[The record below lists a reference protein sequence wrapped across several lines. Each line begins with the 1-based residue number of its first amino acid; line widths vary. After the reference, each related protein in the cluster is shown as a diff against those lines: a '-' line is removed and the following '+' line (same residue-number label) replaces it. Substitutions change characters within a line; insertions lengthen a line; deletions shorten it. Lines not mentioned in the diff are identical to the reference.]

1 MKYSQAIVGLVML
14 MTAACSLVTETNPN
28 PTSTAT
34 VARPPKREAN
44 PCGDGVCDEKEQA
57 NPHLCPRDC
66 ATPGDPASERAG
78 EDEEDDAS
86 EESEEQPDSSPPA
99 SQDAPSVAFVSAVV
113 ALDRAMGS
121 GDCGVEPW
129 RSEACQNIAPTKW
142 WGQHLEAHA
151 TAPVVIVPDGEG
163 RWVITNQP
171 ETVNK
176 VGYHA
181 ADFEVWQASYREA
194 TIDFGITPEC
204 SGEIEGK
211 DFHFQIMGTYENG
224 KIELI
229 LSANP
234 EEHIWGEC
242 AGTPFEQHPT
252 HLLYG
257 WAAAM
262 SGDPHD
268 LTGVLLENDRLTS
281 DPGTYS
287 HTFTTDTNPS
297 PENRDHVE
305 ADLDFQCVESL
316 EGSVKIPTACPWEK

>member
-1 MKYSQAIVGLVML
+1 MKRWMLYVSILVL
-14 MTAACSLVTETNPN
+14 ALSACSFGVGTEATAIP
-28 PTSTAT
+28 TAT
-34 VARPPKREAN
+34 PTRPPRRAQEL
-44 PCGDGVCDEKEQA
+44 CGDGVCDEKEQA
-57 NPHLCPRDC
+57 NPNLCPQDC
-66 ATPGDPASERAG
+66 PAGG
-78 EDEEDDAS
+78 ELGDDATG
-86 EESEEQPDSSPPA
+86 EPQEPDEPTESAPETRPP
-99 SQDAPSVAFVSAVV
+99 VAFVSADVT
-113 ALDRAMGS
+113 LDREMGL
-121 GDCGVEPW
+121 GDCGVDPW

-151 TAPVVIVPDGEG
+151 LAPVVVVPDGEQ

-171 ETVNK
+171 ETVKK
-176 VGYHA
+176 VGYDA
-181 ADFEVWQASYREA
+181 ADFEVMQASYRGA
-194 TIDFGITPEC
+194 TIDFSITPEC

-211 DFHFQIMGTYENG
+211 DFHFQIMGTYEDG
-224 KIELI
+224 QIALI

-234 EEHIWGEC
+234 QEHIWGEC

-268 LTGVLLENDRLTS
+268 LTGVLIESDRLTS
-281 DPGTYS
+281 QPGTYS

-316 EGSVKIPTACPWEK
+316 EGSVKTPAACPWEK